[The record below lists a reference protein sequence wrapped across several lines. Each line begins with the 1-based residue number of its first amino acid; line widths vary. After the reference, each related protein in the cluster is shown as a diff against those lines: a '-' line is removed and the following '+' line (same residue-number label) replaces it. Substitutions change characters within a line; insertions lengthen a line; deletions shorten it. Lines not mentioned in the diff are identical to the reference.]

1 MCMTRKSQS
10 LLLSLNPSAS
20 DGILTWRTSPAKQM
34 ANQIWPDNDTA
45 SDWLN
50 KKLVMICI
58 YHELLSF
65 KKKKIQLMSPILLKI
80 ETSSYGLM
88 IKQNNDKEN
97 IWYFI

>member
-20 DGILTWRTSPAKQM
+20 DGILTWRTSLAKQM
-34 ANQIWPDNDTA
+34 ANQIWHDNDTA

-65 KKKKIQLMSPILLKI
+65 KKKTNSIDESHSFENRDFELWTSD
-80 ETSSYGLM
+80 ET
-88 IKQNNDKEN
+88 KQ
-97 IWYFI
+97 